1 MSGLSF
7 FSVSQ
12 KVASLDW
19 TKERIRLD
27 LRDVTFLQPFA
38 VVYLGMVL
46 RYHNSRGN
54 FFDIDLPENKK
65 VCDYLSRH
73 NFYKRFNFNH
83 QVINEQNLR
92 RIEKSSSLNDILDIT
107 PDSYLG
113 DEVSRR
119 VFELLHDN
127 RVQIETS
134 VVSEHIAEVV
144 DNFSNHARERLGA
157 FLVQYFPNAK
167 SFRVAIGDTG
177 VGIKGSLSENLRFRY
192 LQTKEASVALTE
204 AFKPLV
210 SRRSEGGTG
219 LSDLRDY
226 IIASKGYLYCS
237 SDDGY
242 YMIQEGRISTG
253 KMPFNLPGVQMEF
266 GFPEK
271 ELSCPPLISSSPT

>member
-1 MSGLSF
+1 MSTLSF
-7 FSVSQ
+7 FSISQ
-12 KVASLDW
+12 RVASLDW
-19 TKERIRLD
+19 TQERIRLD
-27 LRDVTFLQPFA
+27 LREITFLQPFA

-46 RYHNSRGN
+46 RYHNSHGK
-54 FFDIDLPENKK
+54 FFDIGLPDNQK
-65 VCDYLSRH
+65 VRNYLRRH
-73 NFYKRFNFNH
+73 NFYERFNFNP
-83 QVINEQNLR
+83 QVIDEENLR

-107 PDSYLG
+107 PDPYLG
-113 DEVSRR
+113 EEVSRR

-157 FLVQYFPNAK
+157 FLVQYFPNAR

-177 VGIKGSLSENLRFRY
+177 VGIRGSLSENPRFRH
-192 LQTKEASVALTE
+192 LQNKEASKALAK
-204 AFKPLV
+204 AFEPLV
-210 SRRSEGGTG
+210 SRRTEGGTG

-226 IIASKGYLYCS
+226 ILSTNGYLYCS

-253 KMPFNLPGVQMEF
+253 KMPFCLPGVQMEF
-266 GFPEK
+266 GFPEM
-271 ELSCPPLISSSPT
+271 EPSCQSSISNSPI